1 MTCEYCEINEGKREA
16 EIIYQNDDLI
26 VIVKDI
32 GLTPGQMVVFP
43 KQHFT
48 IMEMVPDELIGKCSV
63 MANKVSIA
71 CFYSLAA
78 EGTNILVKNG
88 TGGGQTV
95 SHFGIDVIPR
105 RSGDGINLEWQ
116 PLQLDDADL
125 DIVADHI
132 KKGIEKSNKPKA
144 EELKKEV
151 IKEAEFK
158 EVKKSKDKN
167 YLLKALQRI

>member
-26 VIVKDI
+26 VIVKDTA
-32 GLTPGQMVVFP
+32 LTPGQMVVFP

-71 CFYSLAA
+71 CFDGLAA
-78 EGTNILVKNG
+78 EGTNMLIKNG

-116 PLQLDDADL
+116 PQQLDDADL
-125 DIVADHI
+125 DIAAEQI
-132 KKGIEKSNKPKA
+132 KKGIEKGSK
-144 EELKKEV
+144 LKVEPQKEV

-158 EVKKSKDKN
+158 EVKTKSKN
-167 YLLKALQRI
+167 YLLKALERVP